1 MKKFKPLAIVLA
13 VTVFLT
19 SCATLIRPT
28 TTYTSNKP
36 TADELKIGRKTY
48 YNVAFPFS
56 VKAKPG
62 YGKTHVTAKRADSE
76 TVELDVHK
84 TFYAMTFGNILL
96 GGVFGLGIDLLTGG
110 VAKPQYPTYHLNF
123 MEKYNMYKGN
133 MNYMAQNDL
142 VQQQQIQQL
151 QQIEQPK
158 STIYIYGGS
167 LVNNQ
172 CHLIAVD
179 DEYLTT
185 IGGNS
190 YIKVITTSDRIN
202 IKDYHVKEGISFET
216 VKNGKC
222 GILELLLNDEEYYI
236 FLTSSAGIQQKP
248 RTDFN
253 NKVNKLSYKGEFK
266 WNYEEAEP
274 VMASTNVIQQQAQPA
289 AAAATATTVPDVI
302 ESDVDVNIPK
312 TERKASDTF
321 VLIIANEHY
330 TFVDNVD
337 FAIHDGEIFK
347 EYCIKTLGVPERQV
361 WFYQDASAG
370 IISGGVDKMVQ
381 AMSLFE
387 NSKAI
392 VYYCGHG
399 IPDEHTGDAYIVPTD
414 GKGTNTA
421 TCYSLNKMYTTLAAS
436 NAVSVT
442 YFMDAC
448 FSGANKEGSMLVAAR
463 GVAREPKKE
472 ILNGN
477 TVVFSAASGDETA
490 MTYKEKGHGL
500 FTYFLL
506 KKLQE
511 TNGDVSYGDLDKYI
525 KDNVKR
531 ESFLTNE
538 KVQHP
543 ATNVSENAVDTWKQM
558 KLK

>member
-1 MKKFKPLAIVLA
+1 MKNVFIKTIVTIILL
-13 VTVFLT
+13 LT
-19 SCATLIRPT
+19 CIIPSFAQEYKYNI
-28 TTYTSNKP
+28 YV
-36 TADELKIGRKTY
+36 Y
-48 YNVAFPFS
+48 YNV
-56 VKAKPG
+56 K
-62 YGKTHVTAKRADSE
+62 
-76 TVELDVHK
+76 
-84 TFYAMTFGNILL
+84 I
-96 GGVFGLGIDLLTGG
+96 
-110 VAKPQYPTYHLNF
+110 
-123 MEKYNMYKGN
+123 
-133 MNYMAQNDL
+133 
-142 VQQQQIQQL
+142 
-151 QQIEQPK
+151 
-158 STIYIYGGS
+158 GGS
-167 LVNNQ
+167 VEFFIENDKGLV
-172 CHLIAVD
+172 A
-179 DEYLTT
+179 T
-185 IGGNS
+185 INSRS
-190 YIKVITTSDRIN
+190 YIVLKTNSDDLFLRTRWGYAGTYEK
-202 IKDYHVKEGISFET
+202 IKTKKWWHEHT
-216 VKNGKC
+216 
-222 GILELLLNDEEYYI
+222 
-236 FLTSSAGIQQKP
+236 
-248 RTDFN
+248 
-253 NKVNKLSYKGEFK
+253 NKLSHGINNYYLEVTNNNRLVNTTKAAFDKKIDKLTFQGEYVLDD
-266 WNYEEAEP
+266 NSQQP
-274 VMASTNVIQQQAQPA
+274 IQQQYYQPVQELVVQQPIQQ
-289 AAAATATTVPDVI
+289 VPVAESNDFK
-302 ESDVDVNIPK
+302 SDVDVNIPK
-312 TERKASDTF
+312 TDRKASDTF

-347 EYCIKTLGVPERQV
+347 EYCIKTLGIPERQV

-421 TCYSLNKMYTTLAAS
+421 TCYSLNKMYTTLAKS
-436 NAVSVT
+436 NAKSVT

-463 GVAREPKKE
+463 GVAREAKKE
-472 ILNGN
+472 TLTGN

-543 ATNVSENAVDTWKQM
+543 ATNVSENSANTWKQM

>member
-1 MKKFKPLAIVLA
+1 MLLVLCGLMPSFAQEYKYNIYVYYKGTIDGSVEFFIENDKGLITTINNSRSYIVLKSNSDDL
-13 VTVFLT
+13 FLRT
-19 SCATLIRPT
+19 RWGYAG
-28 TTYTSNKP
+28 TY
-36 TADELKIGRKTY
+36 EKIKTKKYWRDYTKKLSHSINDY
-48 YNVAFPFS
+48 YLE
-56 VKAKPG
+56 
-62 YGKTHVTAKRADSE
+62 VTASPALVNATKADFDKKIAKLTFQGE
-76 TVELDVHK
+76 YVLDDNSQP
-84 TFYAMTFGNILL
+84 AI
-96 GGVFGLGIDLLTGG
+96 
-110 VAKPQYPTYHLNF
+110 AQQPAQQQYYQQP
-123 MEKYNMYKGN
+123 
-133 MNYMAQNDL
+133 
-142 VQQQQIQQL
+142 VQQ
-151 QQIEQPK
+151 P
-158 STIYIYGGS
+158 
-167 LVNNQ
+167 
-172 CHLIAVD
+172 
-179 DEYLTT
+179 
-185 IGGNS
+185 
-190 YIKVITTSDRIN
+190 
-202 IKDYHVKEGISFET
+202 
-216 VKNGKC
+216 
-222 GILELLLNDEEYYI
+222 
-236 FLTSSAGIQQKP
+236 
-248 RTDFN
+248 
-253 NKVNKLSYKGEFK
+253 
-266 WNYEEAEP
+266 
-274 VMASTNVIQQQAQPA
+274 VIQQPVQQTQV
-289 AAAATATTVPDVI
+289 AATTGI
-302 ESDVDVNIPK
+302 QSDVDVNIPK

-347 EYCIKTLGVPERQV
+347 EYCINTLGVPERQV
-361 WFYQDASAG
+361 WFYKDASAG

-421 TCYSLNKMYTTLAAS
+421 TCYSLNKMYTTLATS

-472 ILNGN
+472 TLSGN

-490 MTYKEKGHGL
+490 MTFKEKGHGL

-511 TNGDVSYGDLDKYI
+511 TSGDVSYGDLDKYI
-525 KDNVKR
+525 KDNVKK
-531 ESFLTNE
+531 ESFLTND
-538 KVQHP
+538 KIQTP
-543 ATNVSENAVDTWKQM
+543 TTNVSENAVDTWKQM